1 MCERLAQVGPDQIIK
16 KVLVIGPGGAGKST
30 FARRLGELLDIR
42 VKHLDTYY
50 WRAGWQMP
58 EKSDWLQTVTELAS
72 GDAWIMDGNF
82 GGTLDLRIKYCDTIV
97 FLDMS
102 RVVCLWRVLKRRIL
116 YRNRSRP
123 DMAEGCNEKIDWDF
137 VQWIWNYSSRS
148 RPKVVRLLKEHS
160 ESKRIVWLRSNAEV
174 EKFLWT
180 LRRTHSPKRSGTI
193 T

>member
-1 MCERLAQVGPDQIIK
+1 VGPNQIIK

-30 FARRLGELLDIR
+30 FARRLGELLEIP
-42 VKHLDTYY
+42 VKHLDSYY
-50 WRAGWQMP
+50 WRAGWQQP
-58 EKSDWLQTVTELAS
+58 EKSDWLHTVAELAS

-82 GGTLDLRIKYCDTIV
+82 GDTLDLRIEHCDTVI

-123 DMAEGCNEKIDWDF
+123 DMAEGCNEKLDWEF

-160 ESKRIVWLRSNAEV
+160 GSKQIVWLRSDAEV
-174 EKFLWT
+174 EKFLCR
-180 LRRTHSPKRSGTI
+180 LRHTPSPRSSAV
-193 T
+193 